1 MTEPNSVMTKK
12 KSSPMDY
19 LKQGI
24 IHQGKVDARALAAFK
39 VGQGWL
45 ASSEEDTLPTAYA
58 LDEALASFERALVF
72 QPDFT
77 DAHLWIAR
85 LTEDR
90 QTRQDHMD
98 VVLKQNPDH
107 PEVKRLLRELG
118 RRKRAK
124 K

>member
-1 MTEPNSVMTKK
+1 
-12 KSSPMDY
+12 MDF
-19 LKQGI
+19 LKEGI
-24 IHQGKVDARALAAFK
+24 IHQGKVDPRALAAFK
-39 VGQGWL
+39 AGQGWL
-45 ASSEEDTLPTAYA
+45 ASREEETIPAAYMV
-58 LDEALASFERALVF
+58 DEALSSFERALEF

-85 LTEDR
+85 LTDDR

-98 VVLKQNPDH
+98 AVLKQNPDH

-118 RRKRAK
+118 RRKREK

>member
-1 MTEPNSVMTKK
+1 MTETNSVMAKK
-12 KSSPMDY
+12 KSNSMDF

-24 IHQGKVDARALAAFK
+24 THQGKVDPRALAAFK

-45 ASSEEDTLPTAYA
+45 ATSEEDTLPAAYA

-72 QPDFT
+72 QPDFI

-85 LTEDR
+85 LSDDR
-90 QTRQDHMD
+90 QTKQDHLNYA
-98 VVLKQNPDH
+98 LKHEPDH
-107 PEVKRLLRELG
+107 PEVQRLLKEMG
-118 RRKRAK
+118 KQKRKK